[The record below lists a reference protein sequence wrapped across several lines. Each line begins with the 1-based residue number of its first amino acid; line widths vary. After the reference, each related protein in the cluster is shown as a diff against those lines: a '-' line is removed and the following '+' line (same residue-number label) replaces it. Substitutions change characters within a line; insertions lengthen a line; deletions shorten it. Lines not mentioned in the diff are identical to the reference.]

1 MNLLYI
7 HIMKTFKYYF
17 LIYFFL
23 LSSCNK
29 NVNNSTNDSVNDEPW
44 PFKMYEFDSDGNI
57 IFSEINILDFQ
68 PSRDCKNCHIE
79 QYQEWKLSKHH
90 SSINNPIFQIQ
101 KNKAKEHFNDL
112 GDRFCI
118 QCHSPSLFISGIYDT
133 DTLGLDDN
141 IKEIIDDGIGCDFCH
156 STTRLNTGS
165 LVLDDYKLID
175 SDYYINPGE
184 GIKYGSIPNPENNI
198 FHESKFNSI
207 YQDSRV
213 CLPCHNMVIRNV
225 EAHMTMVEWAS
236 DPLNVMADNRNC
248 QSCHMPFEGDHHN
261 HMFSGID
268 IDLTKSIYHEENQ
281 MRIQSITQL
290 LDTAVVSYFY
300 NSEYELSETIQSND
314 TLRIPLTVL
323 NKTSHSIPTGTSY
336 NREAWVEV
344 IVSDRNNNTICD
356 FGTIETNKDYLDY
369 NSDNIIFT
377 SWIKNALGD
386 TIFSSIDIHS
396 IIDNT
401 LKINESIE
409 WDFYCYIPDNVTDSI
424 KVSSRMRIRPI
435 KPQLFNSDS
444 EFDSYMHL
452 LDNIPVFDINLSKIE
467 KTIYLD

>member
-1 MNLLYI
+1 MKIFRFSLLINL
-7 HIMKTFKYYF
+7 
-17 LIYFFL
+17 FL
-23 LSSCNK
+23 LSCNK
-29 NVNNSTNDSVNDEPW
+29 DVNDLTNNSEDDNPW
-44 PFKMYEFDSDGNI
+44 PYKSYEFDSDANI
-57 IFSEINILDFQ
+57 IYTDFDIEDFQ
-68 PSRDCKNCHIE
+68 PSRECSNCHP
-79 QYQEWKLSKHH
+79 QQFQEWQLSTHYR
-90 SSINNPIFQIQ
+90 STNNPIFKIQ

-118 QCHSPSLFISGIYDT
+118 QCHSPSLFLSGIYDM
-133 DTLGLDDN
+133 DTLSLDES
-141 IKEIIDDGIGCDFCH
+141 IKEIINDGIGCDFCH
-156 STTRLNTGS
+156 STTRLNTAS

-175 SDYYINPGE
+175 SDYYLNPGE
-184 GIKYGSIPNPENNI
+184 GIKYGSIENPQNNI

-207 YQDSRV
+207 YQDSRI

-268 IDLTKSIYHEENQ
+268 IDLTLPISDENNQ
-281 MRIQSITQL
+281 IRIQSITSL
-290 LDTAVVSYFY
+290 LDTAVISYFY
-300 NSEYELSETIQSND
+300 NSEFILNDSFQSND
-314 TLRIPLTVL
+314 TLRIPLTIQ

-344 IVSDRNNNTICD
+344 KVVDSDNNSICE
-356 FGTIETNKDYLDY
+356 FGTIENNKDFLEYDS
-369 NSDNIIFT
+369 NNIIFT
-377 SWIKNALGD
+377 SWIKNAVGD

-396 IIDNT
+396 IVDNT

-409 WDFYCYIPDNVTDSI
+409 WNYYCFIPDNVTDSI
-424 KVSSRMRIRPI
+424 KVSSRMRIRSI
-435 KPQLFNSDS
+435 KPQLFYSDS
-444 EFDSYMHL
+444 EFDEYLHL

-467 KTIYLD
+467 KIIYLD